1 MIFLKQCLQCN
12 PDKKHNILM
21 LVDVMIVNMLS
32 NKKRNP
38 NSTRI
43 KKLNISLIFI
53 TKSHFSILTNIRP
66 NSIHYLVLIISNKQE
81 FKKIGS
87 NHSSISYENFMN
99 LYKIYTAKPYSFL
112 AIDNAPASD
121 NTLCFRANLLEKI

>member
-21 LVDVMIVNMLS
+21 LVDVMIA
-32 NKKRNP
+32 

-66 NSIHYLVLIISNKQE
+66 NSIHYLVLIIPNKQE

-112 AIDNAPASD
+112 AIDTAPASD
-121 NTLCFRANLLEKI
+121 NTL